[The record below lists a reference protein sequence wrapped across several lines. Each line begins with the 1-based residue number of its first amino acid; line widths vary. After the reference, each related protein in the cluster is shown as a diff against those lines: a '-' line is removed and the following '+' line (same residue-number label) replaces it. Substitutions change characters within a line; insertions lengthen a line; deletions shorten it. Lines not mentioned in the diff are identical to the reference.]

1 MLDKSDVVINN
12 NRYLRRRVK
21 GLLRI
26 AEDSKMS
33 TTRWRKAAIQGWL
46 TDKVIDSKKKGLKP
60 ILLQKCELVRI
71 IKK

>member
-1 MLDKSDVVINN
+1 M
-12 NRYLRRRVK
+12 K

-46 TDKVIDSKKKGLKP
+46 TEKAIDSKKKDLKP
-60 ILLQKCELVRI
+60 ILLQKRELVRI
-71 IKK
+71 VKK

>member
-46 TDKVIDSKKKGLKP
+46 TEKGIDSKKKGLKP